1 MFTRLLFALLLAAT
15 LRGADGIVIRDVSV
29 FDSNA
34 GAMRAGET
42 VWIEGERIRAV
53 GARVPA
59 PRGVKIIDG
68 RGKYLIPGLIDAH
81 VHLVHVLDFAH
92 VTGDEVL
99 PLFLQAGVTSVR
111 STGDAI
117 AAEKLVARFAET
129 HPDTAPRVFLASPLI
144 DGDPPFHRDIGYALT
159 DPAAVP
165 EFVADMKAWGVI
177 TLKLYVGTERPVG
190 RRVIEE
196 GHRAGMMVSGHLG
209 KYTAQDAVADGID
222 CLEHIWWVFNFIIPP
237 KTARADVDLDSQA
250 ARDLIALIRRHNT
263 FVDPTLA
270 VFRNMILLADLPE
283 YSDNADNATV
293 PERLRQN
300 WRKYLDQQRKKVLTP
315 ETLDVRRREFRKYQ
329 ELTGMLYRASV
340 TMLAGTDTAEPFC
353 PPGLALHQELE
364 MLVESGLTPAA
375 ALTAATRNNAR
386 VLKMEGSLGSIEA
399 GKVADLVL
407 LNADPLA
414 DIRNTRKIAV
424 VIKSG
429 QVVKKGRV

>member
-1 MFTRLLFALLLAAT
+1 MLTRLLFALALAAT
-15 LRGADGIVIRDVSV
+15 LRGADGLVIRDVSV

-34 GAMRAGET
+34 GAMRAGQT

-53 GARVPA
+53 GARVPV
-59 PRGVKIIDG
+59 PRGVRIVDG

-92 VTGDEVL
+92 VTSDEVL

-117 AAEKLVARFAET
+117 AAEKLVARFAEA
-129 HPDTAPRVFLASPLI
+129 HPDVAPRVFLASPLI
-144 DGDPPFHRDIGYALT
+144 DGDPPFHRDIGYAIT

-165 EFVADMKAWGVI
+165 DFVADMKGWGVA

-196 GHRAGMMVSGHLG
+196 GHRAGMMVTGHLG

-222 CLEHIWWVFNFIIPP
+222 CLEHIWSVFNFIIPP
-237 KTARADVDLDSQA
+237 KTARSDVDLDSQA
-250 ARDLIALIRRHNT
+250 ARDLIALIRQRNT

-283 YSDNADNATV
+283 YSDHADNAIV

-300 WRKYLDQQRKKVLTP
+300 WRKYLDQHRKTVLTP
-315 ETLDVRRREFRKYQ
+315 ETLDARRREFRKYE
-329 ELTGMLYRASV
+329 ELTGMLYRAGV
-340 TMLAGTDTAEPFC
+340 TLLAGTDTAEPFC

-375 ALTAATRNNAR
+375 ALTAATMNNAR
-386 VLKMEGSLGSIEA
+386 VLKMEGSLGSVEA
-399 GKVADLVL
+399 GRIADLVL

-414 DIRNTRKIAV
+414 DIRNTRKIAM

-429 QVVKKGRV
+429 QVVKRGRV

>member
-1 MFTRLLFALLLAAT
+1 MFTRLLFALALAAT
-15 LRGADGIVIRDVSV
+15 LWGADGVVIRNVSV

-34 GAMRAGET
+34 GAMRSGQT

-53 GARVPA
+53 DARVPA
-59 PRGVKIIDG
+59 PRGVKSIDG
-68 RGKYLIPGLIDAH
+68 GGKYLIPGLIDAH

-111 STGDAI
+111 STGDEI
-117 AAEKLVARFAET
+117 AAEKLVARFAEA
-129 HPDTAPRVFLASPLI
+129 HPGTTPRVFMASPLI
-144 DGDPPFHRDIGYALT
+144 DGDPPFHRDIGRALT

-165 EFVADMKAWGVI
+165 EFVADMKGWGVV

-196 GHRAGMMVSGHLG
+196 GHRAGMMVTGHLG

-222 CLEHIWWVFNFIIPP
+222 CLEHIWSVFNFIIPA
-237 KTARADVDLDSQA
+237 KTPRADVDLDSQT
-250 ARDLIALIRRHNT
+250 ARDLIALIQQHRT
-263 FVDPTLA
+263 FVDPTMA

-293 PERLRQN
+293 PERLREN
-300 WRKYLDQQRKKVLTP
+300 WRKYLDQQRKTVLTP
-315 ETLDVRRREFRKYQ
+315 ETLDARRREFHKYQ
-329 ELTGMLYRASV
+329 QLTGMLYRAGV
-340 TMLAGTDTAEPFC
+340 TLLAGTDTAEPFC

-386 VLKMEGSLGSIEA
+386 VLKMDALLGTIEP
-399 GKVADLVL
+399 GKIADLVL
-407 LNADPLA
+407 LSADPLVN
-414 DIRNTRKIAV
+414 IRNSRRIAA

-429 QVVKKGRV
+429 RVAFEKP